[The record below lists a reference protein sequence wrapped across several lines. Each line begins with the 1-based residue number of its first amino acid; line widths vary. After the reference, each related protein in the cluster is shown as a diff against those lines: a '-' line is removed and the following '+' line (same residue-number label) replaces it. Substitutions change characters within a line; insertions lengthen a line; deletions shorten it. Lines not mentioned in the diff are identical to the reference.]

1 MVLVVV
7 TVTVGVGVGVGV
19 GASTV
24 VAVVFDVTVT
34 VCEKATGILF
44 KFFSVLG
51 VVTDVVVVAFT
62 DFVGVSLFV
71 PKVLLFKPS
80 PLFAFLTFVMVVVV

>member
-1 MVLVVV
+1 VVLVVV
-7 TVTVGVGVGVGV
+7 TVTVGVGVGVGA

-51 VVTDVVVVAFT
+51 VVIDVVVMVFT
-62 DFVGVSLFV
+62 GFVGVSLFV
-71 PKVLLFKPS
+71 LKVLLFKPS
-80 PLFAFLTFVMVVVV
+80 LFFVFLTFVMVVVV